1 MPRTVLAACGKEVW
15 IEGRL
20 LRTAHIDGEKYTC
33 PEDPEALLRELRAS
47 GQRIDLFT
55 FLQKPPET
63 EPRYHYPMEWE
74 NLAVLPVST
83 FDHWWNHQ
91 ITNKVRN
98 AARQAERKG
107 LVIREVC
114 FDEVLLRGIVE
125 IHNESPIRQGRR
137 FPHYGMDL
145 EGARRYAGT
154 FLDRSFFIGA
164 LDGERPVG
172 FMKLTMDESGNHA
185 CVVNI
190 LAMLSQRDKA
200 PTNAMMAQA
209 VKSCAARGLSY
220 LVYEHF
226 TYGRRQRDGLSQFKE
241 ANGFRRMD
249 LPRYFVPLTRWGKLA
264 FDLGLHR
271 RWVDYCPEFLASR
284 YRDLRKQWYARR
296 YRGSAG

>member
-1 MPRTVLAACGKEVW
+1 MPRTVLTIRGREVW

-20 LRTAHIDGEKYTC
+20 LRTAHLDGEKYTF
-33 PEDPEALLRELRAS
+33 PGDPEALLEELRAS
-47 GQRIDLFT
+47 GERIDLFT
-55 FLQKPPET
+55 FIQKPPET
-63 EPRYHYPMEWE
+63 EPRYPYPMEWE

-83 FDHWWNHQ
+83 FDHWWNCQ

-98 AARQAERKG
+98 AARQAEKKG
-107 LVIREVC
+107 LVIQEVR

-125 IHNESPIRQGRR
+125 IHNESPVRQGRR

-154 FLDRSFFIGA
+154 FRDRSFFIGA
-164 LDGERPVG
+164 LDGQRLIG

-190 LAMLSQRDKA
+190 LAMLRERNKA

-226 TYGRRQRDGLSQFKE
+226 TYGRRQSDGLSQFKE

-249 LPRYFVPLTRWGKLA
+249 VPRYFVPLTRWGKVA
-264 FDLGLHR
+264 FALGLHR
-271 RWVDYCPEFLASR
+271 RLVDYCPEFLAAR
-284 YRDLRKQWYARR
+284 YRNLRKEWYARR
-296 YRGSAG
+296 YRAAAG